1 MTDREANRVRE
12 EAYRAAASAVDR
24 VLGRIGDP
32 VGDQLDEMGTPAWD
46 RLRAEMGRVVDLNLD
61 VVRSAFGMYSTLLG
75 PDMFRREG
83 KTDLLVLG
91 PAVPGSDTASV
102 LWLHNFDD
110 LPLPGLGF
118 VGSALTLPGSSV
130 IRHPRWWFSPQ
141 SVTVPARSAIP
152 VAIRVGV
159 PDRAPAGSYVGTVS
173 VTGGEGQT
181 IEVHVEV
188 VAAEP
193 IPHDSW

>member
-1 MTDREANRVRE
+1 MSDRHTDQVRE
-12 EAYRAAASAVDR
+12 EAYRAAATAVDR

-32 VGDQLDEMGTPAWD
+32 DTDQSDELGAPAWD

-61 VVRSAFGMYSTLLG
+61 VVRSAFGLYSTLLG
-75 PDMFRREG
+75 PDIFRGEG

-91 PAVPGSDTASV
+91 PAVPGSDAASV

-110 LPLPGLGF
+110 TPMPDLGF
-118 VGSALTLPGSSV
+118 VGSALTLPGSHV

-141 SVTVPARSAIP
+141 SVTVPARSAMP
-152 VAIRVGV
+152 VAVRVEV
-159 PDRAPAGSYVGTVS
+159 PDPAPAGSHVGTVS
-173 VTGGEGQT
+173 VRGGEGQT

-188 VAAEP
+188 VAPEP
-193 IPHDSW
+193 IRHDSW